1 MFVSRLKK
9 MGRSLNVGIS
19 RDAVAVRVEGDGGAS
34 DDSLDPSS
42 PSLRRESY
50 VSEVRERE
58 AMLRR

>member
-9 MGRSLNVGIS
+9 MGRSLNDGIL

-34 DDSLDPSS
+34 DDGRDPPS

-50 VSEVRERE
+50 VSGVRERE
-58 AMLRR
+58 AMVRR